1 MFFLILFLFFKTFFV
16 YNFLSILQCR
26 FNYKFFFFLI
36 TLGSYL
42 GEASLGSGD
51 GTGEDEDDER
61 NKKRQKK
68 RGIFPKTATN
78 IMRSWLFKHIQV
90 CCWFI
95 CILSHTSMLLLHIH
109 WVYYTLSYFFLSTH
123 THFTNHLVIQ
133 KIIC

>member
-1 MFFLILFLFFKTFFV
+1 MIWFSFSL
-16 YNFLSILQCR
+16 
-26 FNYKFFFFLI
+26 
-36 TLGSYL
+36 LGSYL

-90 CCWFI
+90 
-95 CILSHTSMLLLHIH
+95 S
-109 WVYYTLSYFFLSTH
+109 VFF
-123 THFTNHLVIQ
+123 
-133 KIIC
+133 